1 MSDPRIDKLANAFA
15 ILLVAIIDVAKG
27 SSEDAVVEE
36 FVPPK
41 KRRAAQPAESSAD
54 TSASAEPASDASP
67 DPKASSQQT
76 GKPSS
81 TAGTDAVIGDPDLFE
96 KVKELTKDISKAKG
110 REAAVE
116 LLGTFGAERATAL
129 KPDQWAEYVEAAEAV
144 LEGDLV

>member
-15 ILLVAIIDVAKG
+15 TLLVAIIDVAKG
-27 SSEDAVVEE
+27 DQGTPAEPQGEPTRTTRAKRTTTAAAEVAEEAKPEADAPKADAVV
-36 FVPPK
+36 
-41 KRRAAQPAESSAD
+41 
-54 TSASAEPASDASP
+54 
-67 DPKASSQQT
+67 
-76 GKPSS
+76 
-81 TAGTDAVIGDPDLFE
+81 GDPDLFE

>member
-27 SSEDAVVEE
+27 
-36 FVPPK
+36 
-41 KRRAAQPAESSAD
+41 AD
-54 TSASAEPASDASP
+54 EIKISGATGVDVQAEPAKTTRAKRTTTAAAEVVEQVGVTDA
-67 DPKASSQQT
+67 PKAE
-76 GKPSS
+76 
-81 TAGTDAVIGDPDLFE
+81 AVVGDPDLFE